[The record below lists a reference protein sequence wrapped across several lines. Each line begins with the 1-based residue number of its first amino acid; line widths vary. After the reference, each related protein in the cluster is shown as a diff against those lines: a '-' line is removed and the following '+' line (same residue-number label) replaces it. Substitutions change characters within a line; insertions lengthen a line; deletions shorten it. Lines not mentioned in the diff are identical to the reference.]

1 LVTDNAA
8 VTAWYDSDCPLC
20 VREIALM
27 RRLDKRGAVRFVNIQ
42 SGEGCPVA
50 PEALLE
56 RFHARE
62 LDGPL
67 LSGAAAFAAI
77 WRQIPML
84 RPLGELARRPRVLA
98 LLERLY
104 VLFLR
109 LRPLLQRTV
118 GRLLGDP
125 AG

>member
-1 LVTDNAA
+1 MVTNEAA

-27 RRLDKRGAVRFVNIQ
+27 RRLDKRGAIRFVNIQ
-42 SGEGCPVA
+42 SGEACPLSPA
-50 PEALLE
+50 ALLE
-56 RFHARE
+56 RFHAQE
-62 LDGPL
+62 QGGPM

-84 RPLGELARRPRVLA
+84 RPLGELARRPWMLA

-104 VLFLR
+104 LLFLK
-109 LRPLLQRTV
+109 LRPSLQRMA
-118 GRLLGDP
+118 GRLLGP
-125 AG
+125 AA